1 MYIEGLPYEPFFITL
16 TLKGEI
22 IIEPMKKLVVLYVVG
37 DLVFFDQVYEN
48 INTKKWEYCYN

>member
-22 IIEPMKKLVVLYVVG
+22 IIEPMKKLIVLYVVG

-48 INTKKWEYCYN
+48 INTKK